1 MNFKELYKASKEKIK
16 GAILDMWRDTAP
28 DMYEQYKNQLEAIV
42 EKGVSDNIVVENMAQ
57 WEACENDDWKNIIN
71 ENIWGK
77 IERTNDNTIRK
88 IKHSF
93 SPFKHQYNSW
103 YSLLEQNKSIVV
115 TSGTGS
121 GKTECFMVPLI
132 HDLTK
137 DQQDGRNQAV
147 EAIFLYPLNALMEDQ
162 KSRLNDYISLSGK
175 ELRFAVYN
183 GNTPEREEPQ
193 EKYDNEVA
201 TRVAIRTEKP
211 NILLTNPSMLEYMLL
226 RSKDNELFTSDLKW
240 IVIDE
245 THTFNGAAGAE
256 LAMLIRR
263 ILKACRIEDASKVK
277 FATSS
282 ATIGSGDD
290 AQNKLKKFISDIT
303 GQKVENIEVISG
315 RRSEPKCE
323 DNTIK
328 ELLQKKDFIY
338 LRELIKDGD
347 TVEEKLARM
356 DELAEKGLRVRLH
369 FYLQALNFG
378 LYVNPTELEN
388 DKFKLATSIPLI
400 EGKIDNHYLDAY
412 YCTECGAI
420 LGFGE
425 KDENGS
431 WGRINNDCTS
441 LEDEANTIDD
451 GGTDEDDDNDV
462 TISNEQANSFYVG
475 VRRENC
481 VGKSS
486 NINDEN
492 KFVSIVDGKYTLSQ
506 VEIKKIQKRGEP
518 AVYKQVHRCPCC
530 DAHGAENFNP
540 MHSFHMSSNFL
551 SRLIAPILLEQ
562 TSEAS
567 ESPETKPSKGRK
579 YITFADSRQS
589 VAGPTIQQNLETED
603 VWVIGVLYNKLADLH
618 ETTAYN
624 IDNLKYEIGN
634 PKLTA
639 EDREKKQHELNKLE
653 AGIIRITWNDAI
665 AELLKDKDVDSMFL
679 SFAKDQSEGSE
690 QEKREYCL
698 SALYRV
704 MNKRPAG
711 GKNSPENCG
720 LICTTYP
727 ILEDIKE
734 RYGKNGLPDAIN
746 GFNNLIADTEKQISI
761 DDWCDFIKLFIDHN
775 IRSNGSLFFEY
786 DPNKSDYRSKNTN
799 WRDIDIN
806 ACRRY
811 RTKDESRRPI
821 DGEKNKISNNTDNRF
836 TNLLSNLLGE
846 GKYSKLNSEQKDVIG
861 SVIDQLKKDL
871 IDFKISENGRTIV
884 LSYDDNGNIKD
895 RKWEIDEDD
904 RHYMNLTR
912 IAFKLYG
919 DKVWFDEKMQI
930 PLDTTFKGYSPYRD
944 NDTFLNNVECK
955 KIDFKTFNTGS
966 LNGLGIKDWWQE
978 HRKDMASKWNH
989 KLQRTLEYIVA
1000 TEGNNPLYFQAE
1012 HTAQVSRK
1020 VIKDKT
1026 DKFKRGE
1033 INIMAC
1039 STTME
1044 MGVDLGDLELVVMNN
1059 VPPHPANYKQ
1069 RAGRAGR
1076 AQQCKSAS
1084 VTICGSDA
1092 TGVATMADPLNSL
1105 ICRPIDP
1112 PAITLNSEQLIQR
1125 HINSFLFRKWITENG
1140 KKFAVG
1146 NGDNENDRGMELGEF
1161 FSSYQRSVEN
1171 KINRIKAG
1179 KESII
1184 PSEYRSILNDDF
1196 HNQSLYK
1203 QFIGTL
1209 DEYKNDT
1216 GVISTINSLTSDTL
1230 NVAPSKWIQ
1239 NAKNCI
1245 EKIAENIDKE
1255 LRSIRDAFKDEYYN
1269 TQSQKFIG
1277 RGKRLNYDFTSL
1289 YRRNLI
1295 AYLSTHQFTPNAHM
1309 PVGIVD
1315 LVIDESEFHKA
1326 ENPSRDIKVALF
1338 EYAPGQRVF
1347 INGATYTIGGVK
1359 WNKNFINNT
1368 IKKCSNGHIWDSA
1381 QEMCPICNKS
1391 AEEWE
1396 NFGMAISMIT
1406 PTGFYP
1412 HSETSRITKRESM
1425 GYEIGTMLIGAGNW
1439 APNNNK
1445 RLYNHRANFNNA
1457 KILYYNMG
1465 YGKGFYVCKDCG
1477 YTIAAPMSVDS
1488 KNETETIKALIEN
1501 KHRYRNFMCTL
1512 KDEDYDNKILKRH
1525 ILGGT
1530 IETDF
1535 CEIAL
1540 FDEFIQPMQY
1550 SKTNECI
1557 ATTLGLML
1565 CREFADEKGY
1575 DRNEMD
1581 FIVRHQN
1588 SEISIC
1594 IYDTAKGGI
1603 GYSNKLDNSTLID
1616 HLFEKIKHE
1625 LNRCSSIAD
1634 ILDRQTMKYADKIDI
1649 EATLKWLQKEE
1660 DYRQIVD
1667 PDIQKLFQNEVRVSS
1682 YCNVE
1687 HAVKTIN
1694 ANDSCTLFFNGQHIN
1709 KWNAVRGDIN
1719 WMRSRNLNADNR
1731 QDCRTFAIY
1740 NAPTQVAS
1748 DTVEIQK
1755 IVSPLQ
1761 GWQCFENRLNAY
1773 PLAII
1778 NNLLFFTTKEE
1789 YSYLDGNWAAKDVY
1803 VVEYTEPIQLADWN
1817 SVTVG
1822 DEHFTIDPNKEIN
1835 SNELFSIVLDKS
1847 PRLQQFVENARGH
1860 SLSFLYHEEYLRDH
1874 LSMTIAIQFIVELT
1888 KYAGATIKEYQYLGE
1903 EYNVDYNTLK
1913 PNQQRQ
1919 YDYNNL
1925 RPLKLWT
1932 FLLNHDDR
1940 DQYFEEVFLNPLID
1954 LYGAERAS
1962 TKSLDSQTLPH
1973 WRDLFIIDH
1982 NTGAKIHILPNGG
1995 FANGWVF
2002 DNQRA
2007 TRQYYPSNCDMN
2019 TSIPIK
2025 SGEHRILYDIKV
2037 GDL

>member
-1 MNFKELYKASKEKIK
+1 MNFKELYKASKEKVK

-28 DMYEQYKNQLEAIV
+28 EMYEQYKNQLEAIV
-42 EKGVSDNIVVENMAQ
+42 EKGISDNIVVENMAQ
-57 WEACENDDWKNIIN
+57 WEACENDDWKNIVN

-103 YSLLEQNKSIVV
+103 HSLLKQNKSIVV

-132 HDLTK
+132 HSLTK
-137 DQQDGRNQAV
+137 DQPEGGRKQAV

-175 ELRFAVYN
+175 ELKFAVYN
-183 GNTPEREEPQ
+183 GNTPERDEPEERF
-193 EKYDNEVA
+193 DNEVA
-201 TRVAIRTEKP
+201 TREAIRRDKP

-226 RSKDNELFTSDLKW
+226 RSNDNGLFTSELKW

-263 ILKACRIEDASKVK
+263 ILKACGIEDANKVK

-290 AQNKLKKFISDIT
+290 AQSKLKKFISDIT

-347 TVEEKLARM
+347 TVEEKLARI

-388 DKFKLATSIPLI
+388 DKFKLATSIPLV

-431 WGRINNDCTS
+431 WGRINNDYTT

-451 GGTDEDDDNDV
+451 GGTDEDDYNDV
-462 TISNEQANSFYVG
+462 TISNDQDNSFYVG

-481 VGKSS
+481 VGKSC

-492 KFVSIVDGKYTLSQ
+492 KFVPIIDGKYTLSQ
-506 VEIKKIQKRGEP
+506 VEIKKIQKSGEP

-603 VWVIGVLYNKLADLH
+603 VWVTGVLYKKLISEHNSKSQKISEAQDALKSLSPDSTYYKQAQKDLNN
-618 ETTAYN
+618 AQ
-624 IDNLKYEIGN
+624 KGCS
-634 PKLTA
+634 
-639 EDREKKQHELNKLE
+639 
-653 AGIIRITWNDAI
+653 ITWNDAI
-665 AELLKDKDVDSMFL
+665 AELLKDKKVDSMFL

-727 ILEDIKE
+727 ILENIKE
-734 RYGKNGLPDAIN
+734 RYEREGLPDAIKD
-746 GFNNLIADTEKQISI
+746 FNDLIANTEQQISI
-761 DDWCDFIKLFIDHN
+761 NDWCDFIKLFIDHN

-786 DPNKSDYRSKNTN
+786 DSDKSSYNNKDCN

-806 ACRRY
+806 ACRTY

-821 DGEKNKISNNTDNRF
+821 DAEKNKINNDGNNRF
-836 TNLLSNLLGE
+836 TNLLANLYGVD
-846 GKYSKLNSEQKDVIG
+846 KYSKLDDNQKDAVKNVIN
-861 SVIDQLKKDL
+861 QLKADL
-871 IDFKISENGRTIV
+871 IKFKISENGRTIN
-884 LSYDDNGNIKD
+884 LSYDDNGRIKD
-895 RKWEIDEDD
+895 RKWEIDKDD

-919 DKVWFDEKMQI
+919 DEVWFDEKMQI

-944 NDTFLNNVECK
+944 NDTFLNNVKCEK
-955 KIDFKTFNTGS
+955 RELVPFNSSS
-966 LNGLGIKDWWQE
+966 LNGLDIKKWWQE
-978 HRKDMASKWNH
+978 HRKNMSGKWNH
-989 KLQRTLEYIVA
+989 KLQRTLEYIVSP
-1000 TEGNNPLYFQAE
+1000 EEENPLYFQAE

-1020 VIKDKT
+1020 VIKEKT
-1026 DKFKRGE
+1026 EKFKNGE

-1044 MGVDLGDLELVVMNN
+1044 MGVDLGDLDLVVMNN

-1125 HINSFLFRKWITENG
+1125 HINSFLLRKWVTENDTE
-1140 KKFAVG
+1140 FAVG

-1161 FSSYQRSVEN
+1161 FSSYQRSLEN
-1171 KINRIKAG
+1171 NINRIKEG
-1179 KESII
+1179 QTSII
-1184 PSEYRSILNDDF
+1184 PSQYKSILDNDF
-1196 HNQSLYK
+1196 HDQSYYK
-1203 QFIGTL
+1203 QFINKL
-1209 DEYKNDT
+1209 EKYKEDED
-1216 GVISTINSLTSDTL
+1216 VWSTIQNLVPATL
-1230 NVAPSKWIQ
+1230 NIHPSQWIQ

-1255 LRSIRDAFKDEYYN
+1255 LKSIRDAFKGEYYN
-1269 TQSQKFIG
+1269 TQSQRFTG

-1315 LVIDESEFHKA
+1315 LVIDENEFHKA

-1359 WNKNFINNT
+1359 WNKNFSNNT

-1381 QEMCPICNKS
+1381 QEKCPICSKS
-1391 AEEWE
+1391 AEEWD
-1396 NFGMAISMIT
+1396 NFGKAISMIT

-1412 HSETSRITKRESM
+1412 YSESSRITKRESM
-1425 GYEIGTMLIGAGNW
+1425 GYEIGTMLIGAGDW
-1439 APNNNK
+1439 AQNNNQ
-1445 RLYNHRANFNNA
+1445 RLYNHRANFKDA

-1501 KHRYRNFMCTL
+1501 KHRYRIMCTL

-1540 FDEFIQPMQY
+1540 FDELNQPMQY

-1565 CREFADEKGY
+1565 CRKFADEKGY

-1581 FIVRHQN
+1581 FIVRRQN
-1588 SEISIC
+1588 GEISIC

-1603 GYSNKLDNSTLID
+1603 GYSNKLDDSTLID
-1616 HLFEKIKHE
+1616 NLFGKIKHE

-1667 PDIQKLFQNEVRVSS
+1667 PDIQDLFQNEVRVSS

-1719 WMRSRNLNADNR
+1719 WMRSRNINADNR

-1740 NAPTQVAS
+1740 NTPTQVAS
-1748 DTVEIQK
+1748 DIVEIQK

-1761 GWQCFENRLNAY
+1761 GWQCFENGLNAY

-1817 SVTVG
+1817 PGLVG
-1822 DEHFTIDPNKEIN
+1822 DEHFTIDPNTEIN

-1847 PRLQQFVENARGH
+1847 PRLQQFVNGARGH
-1860 SLSFLYHEEYLRDH
+1860 RLSFLYHEEYMQNH
-1874 LSMTIAIQFIVELT
+1874 LSMTIATQFIIELT
-1888 KYAGATIKEYQYLGE
+1888 KKAKATINEYQYLGE
-1903 EYNVDYNTLK
+1903 KYSVDYDKLG

-1919 YDYNNL
+1919 YDYS
-1925 RPLKLWT
+1925 RKPLKLWT
-1932 FLLNHDDR
+1932 NHLNHNDR
-1940 DQYFEEVFLNPLID
+1940 DQHFEEVFLNPLMD

-2007 TRQYYPSNCDMN
+2007 TRQYYPSNCGMD